1 MLASKHLNDIVSEIK
16 SLGFTKGSTLVPHNE
31 LELLVGQLTDEY
43 FNQDCIKRKIKE
55 VLYRFRKRISRYP
68 KVIENFYSIFDK
80 YGVELDNDIEPNI
93 LIDLCHDLMPIY
105 EKHRNKAPSKRYV
118 DFNQGIDA
126 RLLNEEN
133 IQLLSELP
141 IRPMRIAFDHIDMKD
156 IYIEKIRLANKY
168 GIKELSNYIL
178 YNYEDKPEH
187 LYIRLKINIELN
199 EELNCKIYSFPMK
212 YVPVTHTNRSFVGEH
227 WNPKYLTAIN
237 KIINVA
243 KGIVAPGKE
252 FFEKAFGKDLEEY
265 FKILLMPDE
274 YILHRFDRERD
285 GSIDSWW
292 DSLMSLTDDEYSEV
306 IKIIKSNNIKELNIN
321 DLTDKAKDVLLH
333 YLK

>member
-1 MLASKHLNDIVSEIK
+1 
-16 SLGFTKGSTLVPHNE
+16 
-31 LELLVGQLTDEY
+31 
-43 FNQDCIKRKIKE
+43 
-55 VLYRFRKRISRYP
+55 
-68 KVIENFYSIFDK
+68 
-80 YGVELDNDIEPNI
+80 
-93 LIDLCHDLMPIY
+93 
-105 EKHRNKAPSKRYV
+105 
-118 DFNQGIDA
+118 
-126 RLLNEEN
+126 
-133 IQLLSELP
+133 
-141 IRPMRIAFDHIDMKD
+141 MRIAFDHIDMKD